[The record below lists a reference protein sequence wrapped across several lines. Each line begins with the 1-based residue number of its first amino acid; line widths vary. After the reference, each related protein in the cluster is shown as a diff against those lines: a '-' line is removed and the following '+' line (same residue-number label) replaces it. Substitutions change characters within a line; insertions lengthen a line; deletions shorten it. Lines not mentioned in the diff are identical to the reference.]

1 MLRSSRDKI
10 KLTIFT
16 KNFFMKN
23 VFLFLF
29 IISFQQFQAQ
39 NSVSKKPEYI
49 MVLND
54 EIISKEKIKEYEEKG
69 LLESVNMGVSQEE
82 RLRLYNKLG
91 DKIGD
96 KEFIIILK
104 LRTKVENIENVTTT
118 SEIVASDN
126 KKATPYTKLKANQAA
141 PEFTLNMLDGKD
153 INLSDL
159 KGKVVL
165 LNFWA
170 TWCGPC
176 LMELHEIPSKI
187 IEPFKDSPFVFLAIS
202 SGEEKEKV
210 AQKIDALKSKG
221 IHFDTGFDPNKTIWA
236 KYESGS
242 IPANYLIDKNGIIRY
257 ISIGNSEGSL
267 DKLTEEIKKLL

>member
-1 MLRSSRDKI
+1 MK
-10 KLTIFT
+10 KLFSIIF
-16 KNFFMKN
+16 
-23 VFLFLF
+23 L
-29 IISFQQFQAQ
+29 ISIQLLQAQ
-39 NSVSKKPEYI
+39 NNVSKKPEYVMI
-49 MVLND
+49 IND
-54 EIISKEKIKEYEEKG
+54 EIVSKEKLKEYEEKG
-69 LLESVNMGVSQEE
+69 LLESVNMGVSDTE
-82 RLRLYNKLG
+82 RQRLFEKLG
-91 DKIGD
+91 DKVGD

-104 LRTKVENIENVTTT
+104 LRDKIENIEKVTTT

-126 KKATPYTKLKANQAA
+126 KKATPYTKLKANQVA
-141 PEFTLNMLDGKD
+141 PEFTLNLLDGKD

-176 LMELHEIPSKI
+176 LMELHEVPSKI

-210 AQKIDALKSKG
+210 AKKIDALKNKG
-221 IHFDTGFDPNKTIWA
+221 VNFDTGIDPNKIIWSN
-236 KYESGS
+236 YESGS

>member
-1 MLRSSRDKI
+1 
-10 KLTIFT
+10 
-16 KNFFMKN
+16 MKK
-23 VFLFLF
+23 LFLVLF
-29 IISFQQFQAQ
+29 LASIQFLQAQ
-39 NSVSKKPEYI
+39 NSVSKKPEFI
-49 MVLND
+49 MVIND
-54 EIISKEKIKEYEEKG
+54 EIVSKEKMKEYEEKG
-69 LLESVNMGVSQEE
+69 LIESVNMGVSEEE

-104 LRTKVENIENVTTT
+104 LRAKIENTEKVTTT

-126 KKATPYTKLKANQAA
+126 KKATPYTKLKTNQVA
-141 PEFTLNMLDGKD
+141 PEFTVSMLDESEIK
-153 INLSDL
+153 LSDL

-187 IEPFKDSPFVFLAIS
+187 IEPFKNSPFVFLAIS

-210 AQKIDALKSKG
+210 AKKINALKTKG
-221 IHFDTGFDPNKTIWA
+221 VNFDTGIDPNKTIWA
-236 KYESGS
+236 NYESGS

-257 ISIGNSEGSL
+257 ISIGNNEENL
-267 DKLTEEIKKLL
+267 NKLAEEIKKLLNE